1 MLLYLPS
8 CMQKTDG
15 WKINTN
21 GGEGMTAAII
31 VNIIWTMAALWLNK
45 SWSRECSEHE
55 KLEGDML
62 REIERLRR
70 GINER

>member
-1 MLLYLPS
+1 
-8 CMQKTDG
+8 
-15 WKINTN
+15 
-21 GGEGMTAAII
+21 MTAAII

-45 SWSRECSEHE
+45 SWSRECSDILKRHE
-55 KLEGDML
+55 ELENAML